1 MANSGL
7 ETLIER
13 KERRRSEVIAS
24 LKEWLKGRS
33 PPVGMR
39 TILFGSFARLS
50 FDAWSDV
57 DVALVAQDR
66 EALEDVRSFALEL
79 LSWQPPHGTGVDVVC
94 LTEDG
99 WKSSGLA
106 NAVAQGIEIET
117 G

>member
-7 ETLIER
+7 ETLGER

-24 LKEWLKGRS
+24 LKAWLGGRS

-39 TILFGSFARLS
+39 TIMFGSFARLS

-57 DVALVAQDR
+57 DVALIARDQ
-66 EALEDVRSFALEL
+66 ETLEDVRSFALEL
-79 LSWQPPHGTGVDVVC
+79 LSWRPPHGTGVDVVC

-99 WKSSGLA
+99 WRLSGLA
-106 NAVAQGIEIET
+106 NAVAEGIEIDA